1 MRFRLSVLYSISG
14 CYAVELYSFTVLG
27 VLGFQEFRVLRFQGF
42 RVKGL
47 GLGVRGGFSPGTGSA

>member
-1 MRFRLSVLYSISG
+1 VLYSISG